1 MQTENQESPNCVVAI
16 VDTGVNSDQLSN
28 KAKYPI
34 KGWSLSFKA
43 NNHVHIAQEYSDISF
58 SNRGARIVDLILQQ
72 TPDIQI
78 LAVRSCHPI
87 EHNDADSQ
95 SEYSVT
101 SELIAAGIETAAHA
115 GANLILVPSST
126 ANMGK
131 ALLLRETCDRAQE
144 AGAVVVSVGA
154 EDGARSYPA
163 DVPG

>member
-1 MQTENQESPNCVVAI
+1 MQTEIQQPPNCVVAI

-28 KAKYPI
+28 KAKHPI

-43 NNHVHIAQEYSDISF
+43 NNHVQISQEYSDVSP

-78 LAVRSCHPI
+78 LAVRSGHLI
-87 EHNDADSQ
+87 EHNDADPQ

-115 GANLILVPSST
+115 GAKLILVPSST

-131 ALLLRETCDRAQE
+131 ALLLRMFNHGE
-144 AGAVVVSVGA
+144 VH
-154 EDGARSYPA
+154 
-163 DVPG
+163 